1 MVQIREARTTSL
13 VSSARELIREYS
25 AYLGVDLSFQNFEKE
40 MEEFPLH
47 YARPEGRILVA
58 VEGGEAVGV
67 VGLRRF
73 SDKTCELKRMYVRPE
88 FRGKGIGRLLAA
100 RAIQEAQE
108 IGYTRMRLDT
118 LARLKEAVSLYKSL
132 GFEEIGPYRANP
144 NQGVVYMEL
153 DLGRARPGSRR
164 GPKPRRRT
172 SV

>member
-1 MVQIREARTTSL
+1 VVQIKEARTPGL
-13 VSSARELIREYS
+13 VSSARELIKEYS
-25 AYLGVDLSFQNFEKE
+25 ASLGIDLSFQNFEQE
-40 MEEFPLH
+40 MAEFPAH
-47 YARPEGRILVA
+47 YSRPDGRVLVA
-58 VEGGEAVGV
+58 VEGGEAIGV

-73 SDKTCELKRMYVRPE
+73 SDKICELKRMYVRPE

-100 RAIQEAQE
+100 RAIQEARG
-108 IGYTRMRLDT
+108 IGYTRIRLDT

-153 DLGRARPGSRR
+153 VLGRARPGSRR
-164 GPKPRRRT
+164 GAEPRPRT